1 MKGITISIY
10 YPINQP
16 RWWGGGGLGG
26 VDEKFLYSS
35 FHLKKCFYW

>member
-1 MKGITISIY
+1 MKGITISMY

-16 RWWGGGGLGG
+16 RARARRGGGGGG

-35 FHLKKCFYW
+35 FHCR